1 MTTYEDKKKLS
12 EQFPP
17 GTKVL
22 VEIES
27 IKDPKES
34 PFKTVHITL
43 NLFIFNYHIGNNQ
56 KNTNE

>member
-1 MTTYEDKKKLS
+1 MKSYEEKKKIA

-22 VEIES
+22 VEIEN

-34 PFKTVHITL
+34 PFKEVHK
-43 NLFIFNYHIGNNQ
+43 NYYI
-56 KNTNE
+56 

>member
-1 MTTYEDKKKLS
+1 MTTYEDKKKLA

-22 VEIES
+22 VEFGN

-34 PFKTVHITL
+34 PLKVYLYF
-43 NLFIFNYHIGNNQ
+43 
-56 KNTNE
+56 

>member
-1 MTTYEDKKKLS
+1 MATYEDKKKLA

-22 VEIES
+22 VEFGN

-34 PFKTVHITL
+34 PFKSV
-43 NLFIFNYHIGNNQ
+43 FIFLNIFI
-56 KNTNE
+56 

>member
-1 MTTYEDKKKLS
+1 MTTYEDKKKLA

-22 VEIES
+22 VEFEN

-34 PFKTVHITL
+34 PFKSV
-43 NLFIFNYHIGNNQ
+43 FIFLNIFI
-56 KNTNE
+56 

>member
-1 MTTYEDKKKLS
+1 MSTYEDKKKMA

-17 GTKVL
+17 GTNVL

-34 PFKTVHITL
+34 PFKAVFLLLIINIL
-43 NLFIFNYHIGNNQ
+43 KII
-56 KNTNE
+56 

>member
-1 MTTYEDKKKLS
+1 MKSYEEKKKIA

-22 VEIES
+22 VEFEN

-34 PFKTVHITL
+34 PFKSV
-43 NLFIFNYHIGNNQ
+43 FIFLNIFI
-56 KNTNE
+56 